1 MRNQPILIAGGGLAS
16 LCLAHGLKRAGL
28 PFAVYQP
35 TDAARAYDAGYRLR
49 IDAAGQEA
57 LARCLPIDLLYLLY
71 QTASIADSDP
81 WSVDPN
87 LKSLSA
93 RAPEKPEGMAKGLCD
108 LCVYP
113 ETLRRI
119 LLCGIAPH
127 VRPGY
132 GLRAYE
138 ETPEGI
144 VALFDNGERAT
155 GRLLVGAESALSA
168 IGEPAPPEHTDTR
181 YICGKVPA
189 TAENCQ
195 AFGRLL
201 CAGTTIV
208 IDDGVAALI
217 DIMTFRRSF
226 GSMASEISGDCVLP
240 PVADHVYWEVYGPR
254 LRKELNGSTGAMARA
269 IASLT
274 RYWAPALQA
283 IFARSDPR
291 DWRIRTAATAPSAR
305 IDTSDRV
312 TQLGTPVDAPQPS
325 SGLGLRLAL
334 QDAADLAHR
343 LASAGEDSDA
353 AILVGYRTA
362 AHERWC
368 RATRTLGSGD
378 RLIAA

>member
-155 GRLLVGAESALSA
+155 GRLLVGAESALSE

-181 YICGKVPA
+181 YICGKAPA

-254 LRKELNGSTGAMARA
+254 LREELNGSTGAMARA

-325 SGLGLRLAL
+325 NGLGLRLAL

-343 LASAGEDSDA
+343 LASTGEDSDA

-362 AHERWC
+362 AHERWR
-368 RATRTLGSGD
+368 RATRALGSGD